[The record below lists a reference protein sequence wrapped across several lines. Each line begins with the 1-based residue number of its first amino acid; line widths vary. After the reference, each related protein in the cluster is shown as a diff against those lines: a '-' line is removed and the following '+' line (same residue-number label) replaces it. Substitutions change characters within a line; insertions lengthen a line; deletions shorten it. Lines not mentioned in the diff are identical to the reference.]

1 MDNLSIVV
9 LFLVVLAFALAVGVV
24 HGVQRRQFWV
34 ILTDAMDVMFYGFTE
49 LPDALHKASGAS
61 KEQLQKRINQTK
73 GSIYTLCR
81 GEITEEEFW
90 QNFVNGAIWSW
101 TNEKGDVLEV
111 CPDRLKEAFRNNM
124 KRSVPGV
131 LKLYQRLHVAGIQFY
146 LASDHFNEMVPL
158 LIEWHPEVFGRIIPK
173 GNLFWSC
180 ELGMV
185 KQDSEFFPYVLDM
198 LRSRGIGPGN
208 IIFIDDNLK
217 NVKEARENKIAA
229 IQFKSA
235 GQLEEALKEIGLK
248 F

>member
-1 MDNLSIVV
+1 MDRLSFIV
-9 LFLVVLAFALAVGVV
+9 LFLVLLVFALAVCVV

-49 LPDALHKASGAS
+49 LPDVLHKASGAS
-61 KEQLQKRINQTK
+61 KEQLQERIEEIK
-73 GSIYTLCR
+73 GSIYELCR
-81 GEITEEEFW
+81 GGITEDEFW
-90 QNFVNGAIWSW
+90 WNFVNGAPWSW
-101 TNEKGDVLEV
+101 TNEEGQALKVR
-111 CPDRLKEAFRNNM
+111 PDCLKEAFRDNM
-124 KRSVPGV
+124 RRNIPGV
-131 LKLYQRLHVAGIQFY
+131 LELYRRLHAAGIQFY

-158 LIEWHPEVFGRIIPK
+158 LIEWHPEVFGKIIPM
-173 GNLFWSC
+173 GYRFWSC

-185 KQDSEFFPYVLDM
+185 KQDSNFFPYVLDM

-235 GQLEEALKEIGLK
+235 GQLEEALKEIGLE

>member
-1 MDNLSIVV
+1 MDNLSLVV
-9 LFLVVLAFALAVGVV
+9 LFLVLLVFALAVGVV

-49 LPDALHKASGAS
+49 LPDVLHKASGAS
-61 KEQLQKRINQTK
+61 KEQLQERINQTK
-73 GSIYTLCR
+73 GSIYALCR

-131 LKLYQRLHVAGIQFY
+131 LKLYQRLHAAGVQFY

-158 LIEWHPEVFGRIIPK
+158 LIEWHPEVFRKIIPM
-173 GNLFWSC
+173 GYRFWSC

-185 KQDSEFFPYVLDM
+185 KQDSNFFPYVLDM

-208 IIFIDDNLK
+208 IIFIDDNPK
-217 NVKEARENKIAA
+217 NVERARENKIAA

-235 GQLEEALKEIGLK
+235 GRLEEALKEIGLK

>member
-1 MDNLSIVV
+1 MDKLSIVV
-9 LFLVVLAFALAVGVV
+9 SFLVLLAFALAVYVV

-49 LPDALHKASGAS
+49 LPDVLHKASGAS
-61 KEQLQKRINQTK
+61 KEQLQERIKETME
-73 GSIYTLCR
+73 SIYALCR
-81 GEITEEEFW
+81 GDITEDEFW
-90 QNFVNGAIWSW
+90 WNFAKGPIWSW
-101 TNEKGDVLEV
+101 INEKGDVLEV
-111 CPDRLKEAFRNNM
+111 RPDGLKEAFRNNM
-124 KRSVPGV
+124 RRNIPGV
-131 LKLYQRLHVAGIQFY
+131 LELYRRLHAAGVQFY

-158 LIEWHPEVFGRIIPK
+158 LIEWHPEVFGKIIPM

-185 KQDSEFFPYVLDM
+185 KQDSNFFPYVLGE

>member
-1 MDNLSIVV
+1 MDKLSFVV
-9 LFLVVLAFALAVGVV
+9 LLLVLLAFALAVGVV

-49 LPDALHKASGAS
+49 LPDVLHKASGAS
-61 KEQLQKRINQTK
+61 KEQLQERIEETK
-73 GSIYTLCR
+73 GSIYALCR
-81 GEITEEEFW
+81 GEITEDAFW
-90 QNFVNGAIWSW
+90 RNFVEGPIWSW
-101 TNEKGDVLEV
+101 TNEEGQALKVR
-111 CPDRLKEAFRNNM
+111 PDRLKEAFRDNM
-124 KRSVPGV
+124 RRNIPGV
-131 LKLYQRLHVAGIQFY
+131 LKLYQRLHAAGIQFY

-158 LIEWHPEVFGRIIPK
+158 LIEWHPEVFRKIIPM
-173 GNLFWSC
+173 GYWFWSC

-208 IIFIDDNLK
+208 IIFIDDNLR